1 VGRFPSLSR
10 RLLFQSNGYLTLG
23 ALGLDGPRRGNEFG
37 FACAAVNAAVAQW
50 TATRTGAE
58 VTRRLRSADVPV
70 SPVRTYAE
78 VAADPHVRARGM
90 LEDVVH
96 PGGVT
101 IPVTGPPAK
110 FSRTPVRVR
119 TPAPS
124 LGAHTDEVLA
134 GLGYD
139 EARIRQLRDADTI

>member
-1 VGRFPSLSR
+1 GDPAYATPAGRIAR
-10 RLLFQSNGYLTLG
+10 R
-23 ALGLDGPRRGNEFG
+23 DV
-37 FACAAVNAAVAQW
+37 VNATVAQW
-50 TATRTGAE
+50 TATLTVAE
-58 VTRRLRSADVPV
+58 VARRLRSVDVPV

-96 PGGVT
+96 PGGAT

-110 FSRTPVRVR
+110 FSRTPTRVR
-119 TPAPS
+119 TPAPP

-139 EARIRQLRDADTI
+139 EARIQRMRDEHTV